1 MHAEQEN
8 PEHVNA
14 SVAVEDAPP
23 VVHPVVEHSEHDH
36 TPADHAVAEPEHH
49 RGAEKA
55 PPAHVAPK
63 KEHAVHETA
72 PHAPVVEA
80 KEHVAAEAVPPA
92 PAGEH
97 PPVADAPPLVE
108 PAVPIVPIVSKRWY
122 VVKVQSGR
130 EDSIKSALERR
141 IKIDSLEEYIG
152 RILIPTEKVTELRNG
167 KRVVKKRKKFPGYLM
182 CEVEFNDKIL
192 YLFRETSGVGDFVGG
207 TLTKPPIPMTDRE
220 VERMLL
226 DQDEGGDKKGGGEKE
241 PDKKKI
247 IIPYGVNDR
256 VKIRDGT
263 FKDME
268 GEVKEITDPSDPKE
282 NPKVKVV
289 LTIWGRPVDVEVEYW
304 QVDPA

>member
-1 MHAEQEN
+1 MNEEQEKQKDDKDHPAAEEALSPAAST
-8 PEHVNA
+8 PESVPTENA
-14 SVAVEDAPP
+14 EEDGEAAAEGDEAAVAV
-23 VVHPVVEHSEHDH
+23 
-36 TPADHAVAEPEHH
+36 AVAPE
-49 RGAEKA
+49 ASK
-55 PPAHVAPK
+55 
-63 KEHAVHETA
+63 
-72 PHAPVVEA
+72 
-80 KEHVAAEAVPPA
+80 
-92 PAGEH
+92 
-97 PPVADAPPLVE
+97 
-108 PAVPIVPIVSKRWY
+108 KRWY

-130 EDSIKSALERR
+130 EETIKNALERR
-141 IKIDSLEEYIG
+141 VKIDSLEEHVG

-207 TLTKPPIPMTDRE
+207 SLHKLPTPMNDRE

-226 DQDEGGDKKGGGEKE
+226 DQDEGEHKKEGDKETS
-241 PDKKKI
+241 KKKI
-247 IIPYGVNDR
+247 IIPYAVNDR

-304 QVDPA
+304 QVDPV